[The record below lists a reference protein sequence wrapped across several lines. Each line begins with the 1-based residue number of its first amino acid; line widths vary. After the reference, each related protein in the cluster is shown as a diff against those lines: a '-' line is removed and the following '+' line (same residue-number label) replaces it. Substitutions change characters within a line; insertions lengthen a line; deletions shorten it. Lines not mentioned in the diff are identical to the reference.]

1 MLQSMIAAYHEYERD
16 IDTIC
21 AAFSFGQSP
30 YDNCPDCPLRNVCS
44 ATEFTFD
51 CFGTSEEEQRQKT
64 DLFEAM
70 FAAAYIRLFGHHH
83 LPENWQEILT
93 ERKEHPHD

>member
-16 IDTIC
+16 INTIC
-21 AAFSFGQSP
+21 GTFGQSP
-30 YDNCPDCPLRNVCS
+30 YVNCPDCPLHNVCS

-70 FAAAYIRLFGHHH
+70 FAAAYIRLFGFNH
-83 LPENWQEILT
+83 LPENWQEILAA
-93 ERKEHPHD
+93 RKEPDHD